1 MGRGLLSLLLFA
13 CCLSA
18 AVQESQA
25 APDDEKGAK
34 TPPSEGDTR
43 SQRDA
48 DASNATATVVDA
60 PVNTW
65 DGVSEATFIKRD
77 DQPSDV
83 DKEGGRGGRLSVNFA
98 STYKLYSCVERPLS
112 YAVILFILT

>member
-1 MGRGLLSLLLFA
+1 MGKGLLSLLLLA

-60 PVNTW
+60 SVNTW
-65 DGVSEATFIKRD
+65 DGVSEATFVKRD

-83 DKEGGRGGRLSVNFA
+83 DKEGGRGGRLFNNIMFA
-98 STYKLYSCVERPLS
+98 ST
-112 YAVILFILT
+112 